1 MSISGISSGTS
12 ATPLTF
18 QALRS
23 QINQDFST
31 ISSSL
36 QSNNVAGAQQAYS
49 DIVQLTQ
56 GGSSAA
62 AGGTLGKDFANLG
75 TALQSGTAG
84 SAQTALSQFDT
95 DAAAQAQTNGVE
107 GHHHHHHGGGSAES
121 TSTSSD
127 TSASGTTDSS
137 GTTSSTASS
146 SGGSNFLGSL
156 VQLGLSLLK

>member
-121 TSTSSD
+121 TSTSS
-127 TSASGTTDSS
+127 ASGTTDSS